1 MIFGQDLTRP
11 EICIL
16 KLPIKLGET
25 WTENILGVSGQIKME
40 SIEPFE
46 MPDGRVVNCLK
57 TSFVTKYETCYNYY
71 APGLGLVKSSS
82 VRKDGTKREYSL
94 KRIRNTV
101 KNEEATSNLA
111 IMDDESKSSFQ
122 KILFTEPKSGES
134 IRLISAT
141 QCEVTDKDAILL
153 ADYSIE
159 KDAMEGN
166 KLRIVTRVGGNNTVS
181 YLAIRPAGLI
191 SLKDRKVFLFAAILN
206 KLRKTCPM
214 DAYAECLEVDFDRF
228 YAALEDYKLNFM
240 NYPSSHQGLNAL
252 LEKHQVVSNPHYW
265 MPMTNIPFD
274 PWGSPYRYHFPG
286 KKQTAPEIIS
296 NGPDRKEC
304 TADDISSQDISINIE
319 VTRKSFYHPSA
330 MQEKIVGF
338 WELGGYNWQIVAHF
352 EDNGKV
358 TLTEKHTYVGDDE
371 FQPEPVSGTYTI
383 EAGPY
388 TNLSPGLFGQV
399 AKLKLHPTN
408 QLNRLG
414 DNELIVLLDLID
426 NSLARV
432 IPVLPER
439 VDAMERLRYDDQK
452 SYLWR
457 RIEKN

>member
-1 MIFGQDLTRP
+1 
-11 EICIL
+11 
-16 KLPIKLGET
+16 
-25 WTENILGVSGQIKME
+25 
-40 SIEPFE
+40 
-46 MPDGRVVNCLK
+46 
-57 TSFVTKYETCYNYY
+57 
-71 APGLGLVKSSS
+71 
-82 VRKDGTKREYSL
+82 
-94 KRIRNTV
+94 
-101 KNEEATSNLA
+101 
-111 IMDDESKSSFQ
+111 MDDESKSSFQ
-122 KILFTEPKSGES
+122 KILFTEPRSGET
-134 IRLISAT
+134 IKLISVT
-141 QCEVTDKDAILL
+141 QCEVADKDAIHL

-166 KLRIVTRVGGNNTVS
+166 KLRIVTKVGGNDTVS

-191 SLKDRKVFLFAAILN
+191 SLKERKVFLFAAILN

-214 DAYAECLEVDFDRF
+214 DAYAECLESDFDRF
-228 YAALEDYKLNFM
+228 YVALENYKLNFL

-252 LEKHQVVSNPHYW
+252 LEKQRSNPHYW

-274 PWGSPYRYHFPG
+274 PWGSPYRYQLPG
-286 KKQTAPEIIS
+286 KKQTKPEIIS

-304 TADDISSQDISINIE
+304 TTDDISSQDISINIE
-319 VTRKSFYHPSA
+319 ATRKSFYHPSA

-338 WELGGYNWQIVAHF
+338 WELGGDNWQLVAHF
-352 EDNGKV
+352 ENNGTV
-358 TLTEKHTYVGDDE
+358 TLTEKDSHMWNDNVQS
-371 FQPEPVSGTYTI
+371 QPEPVSGTYTI

-408 QLNRLG
+408 QLNRWSGGLS
-414 DNELIVLLDLID
+414 DNELIVLWDLID

-439 VDAMERLRYDDQK
+439 VHAMERLRYDDQK
-452 SYLWR
+452 TYLWR